1 MSFPQFADKHLH
13 ESLFAPE
20 DYLKYRK
27 INISDFPRNIIL
39 VYRQKLEKY
48 FIRKYK
54 PKKIKIAS
62 TLDLLVHK
70 DMALVRMKGIGAPH
84 AVTVFEEL
92 IGMGAKNFLSI
103 GTAGGLHKSG
113 LFVCDKALRDEGT
126 SHHYL
131 ADDKFSYP
139 DNNLTEL
146 FKKHLSG
153 LGINFT
159 VGSTWT
165 IDAPYRETKKE
176 VEHYAKEGISTV
188 EMEASALFAVAKYRK
203 VKISSAF
210 VVSDVLGKK
219 WEPKFGNFDVEKA
232 QRSLLDA
239 SVSFLIKQNHYKQ
252 N

>member
-1 MSFPQFADKHLH
+1 MSFPQFEDKHLH
-13 ESLFAPE
+13 ESLFTPE

-27 INISDFPRNIIL
+27 INISDLPKNIL
-39 VYRQKLEKY
+39 FVYRQKLEKY

-62 TLDLLVHK
+62 MMDLLIYK
-70 DMALVRMKGIGAPH
+70 NMGLVRMKGIGSPH

-92 IGMGAKNFLSI
+92 IGMGAKTFLNI
-103 GTAGGLHKSG
+103 GTAGGLHKYG

-131 ADDKFSYP
+131 ANDKFSYP

-146 FKKHLSG
+146 FKKHLNDRG
-153 LGINFT
+153 LKFI

-188 EMEASALFAVAKYRK
+188 EMESSALFAVAKYRN
-203 VKISSAF
+203 VKIASAF

-219 WEPKFGNFDVEKA
+219 WDPKFNNFDVEKA
-232 QRSLLDA
+232 QCSLLDA
-239 SVSFLIKQNHYKQ
+239 SVSFLVK
-252 N
+252 